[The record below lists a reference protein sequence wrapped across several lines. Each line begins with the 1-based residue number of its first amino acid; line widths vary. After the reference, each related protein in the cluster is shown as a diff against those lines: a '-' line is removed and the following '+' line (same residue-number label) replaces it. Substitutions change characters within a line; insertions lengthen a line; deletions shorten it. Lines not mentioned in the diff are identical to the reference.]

1 MNVGIMG
8 CGAIASC
15 ITDFILEGKIDV
27 NVTYYYDLN
36 DDNAAILANKIGAKV
51 AHTLD
56 ELIENTD
63 LILESAAQVAV
74 KNSVPKILEN
84 GVSVLIM
91 SVGALM
97 DKSLRDHLYQL
108 AKENNAKIYL
118 PTGAITGIDT
128 VQAAQLG
135 EITSIS
141 LTTRKPPVSLDV
153 DLEEGEEKVLFEG
166 KASEAVKLFPKNIN
180 VSSTLSLASGIDVD
194 VKIIADSKIKQN
206 THEIHLKGTF
216 GELVT
221 ITSNNSSSN
230 NPKTSALAAY
240 SAASLLNKLNKTIQI
255 GS

>member
-27 NVTYYYDLN
+27 NVTHYYDLN
-36 DDNAAILANKIGAKV
+36 DDNALVLANKIGAKV

-63 LILESAAQVAV
+63 LIVESAAQVAV
-74 KNSVPKILEN
+74 KNSVPKILEK

-97 DKSLRDHLYQL
+97 DKSLHAQLYQL

-128 VQAAQLG
+128 VQAAKLG

-141 LTTRKPPVSLDV
+141 LTTRKPPASLDV
-153 DLEEGEEKVLFEG
+153 DLNDGEEKVLFEG

-221 ITSNNSSSN
+221 ITSNTASYN

-240 SAASLLNKLNKTIQI
+240 SAASLLNKLNKTIKI

>member
-27 NVTYYYDLN
+27 NVTHYYDLN
-36 DDNAAILANKIGAKV
+36 DDNALILADKIGAKV

-63 LILESAAQVAV
+63 LIVESAAQVAV
-74 KNSVPKILEN
+74 KNNVPKILEK

-97 DKSLRDHLYQL
+97 DKSLHTQLYQL
-108 AKENNAKIYL
+108 AKENNANIYL

-135 EITSIS
+135 EITSIT
-141 LTTRKPPVSLDV
+141 LTTRKPPESLDV
-153 DLEEGEEKVLFEG
+153 DLEEGEERVLFDG

-194 VKIIADSKIKQN
+194 VKIIADSKINQN

-221 ITSNNSSSN
+221 ITSNNASSN

-240 SAASLLNKLNKTIQI
+240 SAASLLNKLNKTIRI

>member
-1 MNVGIMG
+1 
-8 CGAIASC
+8 
-15 ITDFILEGKIDV
+15 
-27 NVTYYYDLN
+27 
-36 DDNAAILANKIGAKV
+36 
-51 AHTLD
+51 
-56 ELIENTD
+56 
-63 LILESAAQVAV
+63 
-74 KNSVPKILEN
+74 
-84 GVSVLIM
+84 M

-166 KASEAVKLFPKNIN
+166 KASEAVKLFPRNIN